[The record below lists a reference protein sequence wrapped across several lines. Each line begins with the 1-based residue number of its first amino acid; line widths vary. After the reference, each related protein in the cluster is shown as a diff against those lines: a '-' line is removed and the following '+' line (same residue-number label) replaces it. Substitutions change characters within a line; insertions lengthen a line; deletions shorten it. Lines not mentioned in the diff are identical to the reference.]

1 MFFKLLIFIFSTVNA
16 KTQPLKQ
23 SPLGCSARGTGAGFA
38 GRSRSR
44 PRTGRATRQRAH
56 VSACARVR
64 VKPGEDAPAET
75 RLLCPCVSCAHESRV
90 GPWGADPPCRP
101 LGPAPLSDR
110 HSRVRSPGRS
120 PGATRQRVE
129 GRGCRAAM
137 GRPAAGPLSPA
148 LFWGMAE
155 GRAVLP
161 TRAPLQPLSRGRV
174 NLSPVVW
181 PELEVI

>member
-1 MFFKLLIFIFSTVNA
+1 M
-16 KTQPLKQ
+16 P
-23 SPLGCSARGTGAGFA
+23 R
-38 GRSRSR
+38 RSRLSKALLGAAL
-44 PRTGRATRQRAH
+44 PGRGRGLRVALGAALEPGGQPGSVR

-120 PGATRQRVE
+120 PGATRQRAE

-161 TRAPLQPLSRGRV
+161 TRAPPQPLSRGRV

-181 PELEVI
+181 PEPEVI